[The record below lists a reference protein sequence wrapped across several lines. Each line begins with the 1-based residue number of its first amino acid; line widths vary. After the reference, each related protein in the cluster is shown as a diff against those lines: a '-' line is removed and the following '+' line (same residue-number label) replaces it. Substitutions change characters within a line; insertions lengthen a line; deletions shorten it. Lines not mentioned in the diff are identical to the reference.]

1 MGHRVSGIHRFI
13 LANKRFIP
21 YVYMASSCLH
31 FGYVNVEPWLLCIV
45 YSIGFYVRTHYF
57 SFYFFLICLIG
68 MLSCPQE
75 YCTYIVGGNSGPSAG
90 CCEFLLNAIG
100 EKASI
105 T

>member
-13 LANKRFIP
+13 LANKHGFVLFTFWVCECRALVVMHSLFDWFLCP
-21 YVYMASSCLH
+21 YSL
-31 FGYVNVEPWLLCIV
+31 F
-45 YSIGFYVRTHYF
+45 
-57 SFYFFLICLIG
+57 FFLFFFICLIG